1 MAKHQTRNR
10 KTNIRRTRKYKKG
23 GARTSMNV
31 SSDVPTRRSDRKRTL
46 TLKGK
51 EHAQAKKTTARKT
64 TTAKIPLAT
73 KLASIQKGKYTKAM
87 KKAKKLAS
95 IQKGKDTKAM
105 KKTMRAMDAMIQK
118 TKEEYRKK
126 QEEPSTGLESLFST
140 LRTSKDPAD
149 ALAEMMGKT
158 TLRRNPTPIG
168 GASAP

>member
-31 SSDVPTRRSDRKRTL
+31 SSDVPTRSSDRKRTL

-51 EHAQAKKTTARKT
+51 EYAQAKKTTARKT
-64 TTAKIPLAT
+64 TTAKIPLA
-73 KLASIQKGKYTKAM
+73 
-87 KKAKKLAS
+87 KKLAS

-105 KKTMRAMDAMIQK
+105 KKTLRAMDAMIRK
-118 TKEEYRKK
+118 TKKEYSKK
-126 QEEPSTGLESLFST
+126 PIQKEPSPELESLFSK
-140 LRTSKDPAD
+140 LRTTEDPAD
-149 ALAEMMGKT
+149 ALADMMSKT

>member
-51 EHAQAKKTTARKT
+51 GLADAKKKTTTRKT

-73 KLASIQKGKYTKAM
+73 KLASIQKGKHTKAM

-95 IQKGKDTKAM
+95 IQKGKHTKAQ
-105 KKTMRAMDAMIQK
+105 KKEMMD
-118 TKEEYRKK
+118 
-126 QEEPSTGLESLFST
+126 LFSAFT
-140 LRTSKDPAD
+140 IAPKPLTMSDKPFTVDELSD
-149 ALAEMMGKT
+149 LMGKT
-158 TLRRNPTPIG
+158 SLRRKPTPIAG
-168 GASAP
+168 PSPP

>member
-51 EHAQAKKTTARKT
+51 EHSQAKKTTARKT

-73 KLASIQKGKYTKAM
+73 KLASIQKGKRTKAM

-95 IQKGKDTKAM
+95 IQKGKDTKAQ
-105 KKTMRAMDAMIQK
+105 KKEMMD
-118 TKEEYRKK
+118 
-126 QEEPSTGLESLFST
+126 LFSAFT
-140 LRTSKDPAD
+140 IAPKPGTVDELSD
-149 ALAEMMGKT
+149 LMGKT
-158 TLRRNPTPIG
+158 TLRRNPTPIA

>member
-51 EHAQAKKTTARKT
+51 EYAQAKKTTARKT
-64 TTAKIPLAT
+64 TTAKIPLA
-73 KLASIQKGKYTKAM
+73 
-87 KKAKKLAS
+87 KKLAS

-105 KKTMRAMDAMIQK
+105 KKKQKAMDKTLRAMDAMIRK
-118 TKEEYRKK
+118 TKKEYSKK
-126 QEEPSTGLESLFST
+126 PIQEEPSPELESLFSKLT
-140 LRTSKDPAD
+140 TTEDPAD